1 MSVQRTATLTV
12 DGKILNVDAN
22 VMTDETD
29 DPTLIVSLSTG
40 YDVLDMWKKA
50 DPDHRNFGW
59 ISDEDSDSPN
69 TAFVV
74 WIDGDGVLQTVF
86 VPAFFDGSD
95 TFSAYDVDDLTA
107 IAGIALT
114 EGALTSNS
122 DDVPLI
128 REAMDEDGYITLLT
142 NIDQNEYLEA
152 FKNDELDEVVHAKL
166 IRFGLPYDSRV
177 SVLSVNAD
185 GSFRVEYVTKISEFL
200 L

>member
-1 MSVQRTATLTV
+1 MSEQRTVTLTV
-12 DGKILNVDAN
+12 DGEIMTVDAN
-22 VMTDETD
+22 VMTDEND
-29 DPTLIVSLSTG
+29 NPTLIVSLSTG
-40 YDVLDMWKKA
+40 YDVLDAWKKV

-59 ISDEDSDSPN
+59 TSDEDSDSPD

-74 WIDGDGVLQTVF
+74 WIDGDGILQTVYL
-86 VPAFFDGSD
+86 PAFFDGSD
-95 TFSAYDVDDLTA
+95 TFSAYDVEELTA
-107 IAGIALT
+107 IAGIVLT
-114 EGALTSNS
+114 EGALTTNS

-128 REAMDEDGYITLLT
+128 REAMDEDGYITLLA

-185 GSFRVEYVTKISEFL
+185 ESFRVEYVTKISEFL